1 MDVATNKD
9 EVYEQALNQFGMKLD
24 RRLKLSDLQ
33 DQLQRLETERDNPA
47 PAPKV
52 MRPKTVRN
60 IITGNVFSYD
70 DLFKGNP
77 DLEVIEWEESDGDD

>member
-33 DQLQRLETERDNPA
+33 DQLQRLEKERDDPA

-60 IITGNVFSYD
+60 IVTGNVFSYN
-70 DLFKGNP
+70 DLFAGNP
-77 DLEVIEWEESDGDD
+77 DLEVIEWEEADGDD

>member
-33 DQLQRLETERDNPA
+33 DQLQRLEKERDDPTPA
-47 PAPKV
+47 LKV

-60 IITGNVFSYD
+60 IVTGNVFSYD
-70 DLFKGNP
+70 DLFAGNP
-77 DLEVIEWEESDGDD
+77 DLEVIEWEEADGDD

>member
-77 DLEVIEWEESDGDD
+77 DLEVIEWEEENADN

>member
-33 DQLQRLETERDNPA
+33 DQLQRLEQERDNPA

-52 MRPKTVRN
+52 MRPKTVKN

-77 DLEVIEWEESDGDD
+77 DLEVIEWEEENADN

>member
-33 DQLQRLETERDNPA
+33 DQLQRLEKDRDDPT

-77 DLEVIEWEESDGDD
+77 DLEVIEWEEENADN

>member
-9 EVYEQALNQFGMKLD
+9 EVYEQALNQFCMKLD

-33 DQLQRLETERDNPA
+33 DQLQRLETERDNPT
-47 PAPKV
+47 PVPKV

-77 DLEVIEWEESDGDD
+77 DLEVIEWEEENADN

>member
-33 DQLQRLETERDNPA
+33 DQLQRLEKERDDHT

-52 MRPKTVRN
+52 MRPKTVKN

-77 DLEVIEWEESDGDD
+77 DLEVIEWEEENADN

>member
-33 DQLQRLETERDNPA
+33 DQLQRLETERDNPT
-47 PAPKV
+47 PAQKV

-77 DLEVIEWEESDGDD
+77 DLEVIEWEEENADN

>member
-1 MDVATNKD
+1 
-9 EVYEQALNQFGMKLD
+9 
-24 RRLKLSDLQ
+24 
-33 DQLQRLETERDNPA
+33 
-47 PAPKV
+47 

-77 DLEVIEWEESDGDD
+77 DLEVIEWEEENADN

>member
-33 DQLQRLETERDNPA
+33 DQLQRLETERDNPT

-52 MRPKTVRN
+52 KRPKTVRN

-77 DLEVIEWEESDGDD
+77 DLEVIEWEEENADN

>member
-33 DQLQRLETERDNPA
+33 DQLQRLEQERDNPA

-52 MRPKTVRN
+52 MRPKTVKN
-60 IITGNVFSYD
+60 IMTGNVFSYD

-77 DLEVIEWEESDGDD
+77 DLEVIEWEEENADN

>member
-33 DQLQRLETERDNPA
+33 DQLQRLETERDNTTT
-47 PAPKV
+47 APKV

-77 DLEVIEWEESDGDD
+77 DLEVIEWEEENADN

>member
-33 DQLQRLETERDNPA
+33 DQLRRLETERDNPA

-77 DLEVIEWEESDGDD
+77 DLEVIEWEEENADN